1 MTKAASAAN
10 TQNTG
15 MREIFIPKGPAREQ
29 QTKLIS
35 VNGKNYFLPMGKRS
49 LVPEAVAQE
58 YERSLEAQEAYDT
71 MCERL
76 QERAKK
82 Q

>member
-1 MTKAASAAN
+1 MARTEQ
-10 TQNTG
+10 TTG

-35 VNGKNYFLPMGKRS
+35 VNGKNYLLPMGKRS
-49 LVPEAVAQE
+49 LVPEEVAQE
-58 YERSLEAQEAYDT
+58 YERSVEAQEAFDT
-71 MCERL
+71 MSERL
-76 QERAKK
+76 QKRA